1 MKAAE
6 MAIKILFHI
15 RNIDNS
21 ESREMVLEDKAIICV
36 GRVEDNQLMIRDQLI
51 SRFHLQLELTNSVL
65 LVKDLNSKHG
75 TFFDGQRIDT
85 MILKPGEVL
94 SLGESELFFEI
105 LSYNCQKNNSQTET
119 NLVEIK
125 QDTPGDAL
133 DFYLEQDLAP
143 YCRPQSAKPPDQ
155 MVTVLLRTLF
165 VPFVAL
171 FVLFFLYPSFVSC
184 LITLGYAAIALA
196 LSNNLLN
203 RNTNKPSFSLPVT
216 NEILKIHNRLQKK
229 IADLPD
235 VERKMLVDISEEIST
250 FVNHK
255 IPSME
260 KDIFTL
266 NQSLVP
272 GMGEKLEKKKSAMER
287 KILNNEDRSISSQLK
302 RSLSILVRQIKVHE
316 KIKSLLTGLILKL
329 EDFQA
334 QLEILEG
341 TIVAQGF
348 IQAPSEFANHFL
360 ELQQDIDR
368 FYEEYRN
375 LERLE

>member
-1 MKAAE
+1 

-15 RNIDNS
+15 RNIQS
-21 ESREMVLEDKAIICV
+21 HRSQELVLEEKAVINV
-36 GRVEDNQLMIRDQLI
+36 GRVEDNQLMIQDNLV
-51 SRFHLQLELTNSVL
+51 SRFHLQMELSNSVL
-65 LVKDLNSKHG
+65 LIKDLNSKHG
-75 TFFDGQRIDT
+75 TYFEGQRIET

-94 SLGESELFFEI
+94 SIGESELFFEI
-105 LSYNCQKNNSQTET
+105 LSYNCQEEATRTHLS
-119 NLVEIK
+119 LIEIN
-125 QDTPGDAL
+125 QDNGVDSL
-133 DFYLEQDLAP
+133 NFYLEQDLAP
-143 YCRPQSAKPPDQ
+143 YCRQQTSKPSDQ
-155 MVTVLLRTLF
+155 MAKVLLRTLF

-171 FVLFFLYPSFVSC
+171 FILFFLYPSFVSC
-184 LITLGYAAIALA
+184 LITLGYAAIALT
-196 LSNNLLN
+196 LSNNLISK
-203 RNTNKPSFSLPVT
+203 NTFKPSFSLPVT
-216 NEILKIHNRLQKK
+216 SEILKTHDRLQKK
-229 IADLPD
+229 IANLPD
-235 VERKMLVDISEEIST
+235 VEKKMLVDISEEISA
-250 FVNHK
+250 FVNNK

-266 NQSLVP
+266 NQSLIP
-272 GMGEKLEKKKSAMER
+272 GMGEKLEKKKNSME
-287 KILNNEDRSISSQLK
+287 KKLLINEDRSIRAQLK
-302 RSLSILVRQIKVHE
+302 RSLSILMRQIKVHE
-316 KIKSLLTGLILKL
+316 KIKNLLTGLILKL